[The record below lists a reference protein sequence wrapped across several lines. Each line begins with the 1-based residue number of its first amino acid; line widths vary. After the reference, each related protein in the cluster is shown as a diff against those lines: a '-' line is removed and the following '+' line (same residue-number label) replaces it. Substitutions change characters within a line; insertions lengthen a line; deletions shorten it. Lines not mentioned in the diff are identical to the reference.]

1 MKLLQSMSMRQRLV
15 LGGSILGVIIVAF
28 LLLKMASAPSYS
40 LVATGLDPA
49 KTGKMTAALDA
60 QGITYELRN
69 NGTAL
74 AVDSNSTAQAQIAL
88 ADAGLST
95 SGNGG
100 SDGLDTVKDL
110 KMGSTTFQQ
119 KIAYQQGLEQTIEDT
134 LGNVQGVSGA
144 TVSLTLPD
152 DQLFQDE
159 AKPTTASVL
168 LTGESTGFDSA
179 AIKGMANLVANSV
192 EGLKPE
198 NVIITDATGTMLWPV
213 GDGSDAGGAAVTK
226 QAAET
231 RFDAQMEAQLNA
243 LVAQTLGA
251 GKGRVSVSS
260 DLNMDKTSVDQLEY
274 GKNGTPEEVTKE
286 TEKLRGSGAGG
297 GQTSGTQNNVPGYAQ
312 SGGNGSG
319 GNSNYQNTKTSQKL
333 LVDKKV
339 SHIDVAS
346 GAINSLRVGLLV
358 DKTVPAADVKAL
370 QTQIASAAGI
380 DTQRG
385 DTLSV
390 AQMTFAKQPTATPA
404 NAGPLPS
411 GGIFG
416 YAKYALL
423 GLAALLFL
431 FFVTRHLRRRENEV
445 LADPAWLR
453 QLEAPTPIAQLEHL
467 EGPPPS
473 LIVQANPRK
482 KQIEE
487 VVTKEPERVAVALR
501 TWMNEP

>member
-40 LVATGLDPA
+40 MIATGLDPA
-49 KTGKMTAALDA
+49 KTGKMTAALDE

-74 AVDSNSTAQAQIAL
+74 AVNSNSTAQAQIAL

-95 SGNGG
+95 SGADG
-100 SDGLDTVKDL
+100 SSGLDKVTEL
-110 KMGSTTFQQ
+110 KMGASTFQQ

-159 AKPTTASVL
+159 AKPTTASVV
-168 LTGESTGFDSA
+168 LTGESTGFDSG
-179 AIKGMANLVANSV
+179 AIRGMANVVANSV

-198 NVIITDATGTMLWPV
+198 NVTIIDSTGTMLWPV
-213 GDGSDAGGAAVTK
+213 GDGTAAAGGAVSK
-226 QAAET
+226 QAAEA
-231 RFDAQMEAQLNA
+231 RFDAQLEAQLNA
-243 LVAQTLGA
+243 LVAQTLGP
-251 GKGRVSVSS
+251 GKGQVSVSS
-260 DLNMDKTSVDQLEY
+260 DLNMDKTSVEQLQY
-274 GKNGTPEEVTKE
+274 DKKGTPEEVTKE
-286 TEKLRGSGAGG
+286 TEKLKGSGAGG
-297 GQTSGTQNNVPGYAQ
+297 GTTAGTNSNVPGYAQ
-312 SGGNGSG
+312 NGAGGG

-333 LVDKKV
+333 LVGKKV
-339 SHIDVAS
+339 SRTEVAA
-346 GAINSLRVGLLV
+346 GAINRLTVGLAV
-358 DKTVPAADVKAL
+358 DKSVPAADVKAL

-380 DTQRG
+380 NTQRG

-404 NAGPLPS
+404 SNGPLPS
-411 GGIFG
+411 GGIFD

-431 FFVTRHLRRRENEV
+431 FFISRHLRRRENEV
-445 LADPAWLR
+445 LADPSWLR
-453 QLEAPTPIAQLEHL
+453 QLEAPTPIAQLEDL

-473 LIVQANPRK
+473 LIVQSNPRK